1 MGNMD
6 YCRFQNTVSDL
17 RECQDAMDERDLSPN
32 EKHAR
37 KEMIKVCQEIARD
50 YGDEDD
56 E

>member
-1 MGNMD
+1 MN

-17 RECQDAMDERDLSPN
+17 RECQDAMSEGDLSPD

-37 KEMIKVCQEIARD
+37 EKLIRICQEIARD

-56 E
+56 DG